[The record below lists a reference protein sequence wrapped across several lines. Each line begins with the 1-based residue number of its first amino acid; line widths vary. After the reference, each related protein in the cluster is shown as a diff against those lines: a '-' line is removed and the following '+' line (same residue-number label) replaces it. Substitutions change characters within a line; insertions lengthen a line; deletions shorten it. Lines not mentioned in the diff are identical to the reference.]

1 MSKYNFDKKE
11 IYNLYINK
19 NYTLNQ
25 LSEHYNNV
33 PIITIQRFL
42 RKNKIKKQQRVDYSN
57 LIPIIKEKLDLGIIH
72 KEIANDLGITLDT
85 LRRIIY
91 KK

>member
-1 MSKYNFDKKE
+1 MSKYNFDKEE

-42 RKNKIKKQQRVDYSN
+42 RKNKIKKTTKSR
-57 LIPIIKEKLDLGIIH
+57 LF
-72 KEIANDLGITLDT
+72 
-85 LRRIIY
+85 
-91 KK
+91 

>member
-1 MSKYNFDKKE
+1 MSKYNFDKEE

-33 PIITIQRFL
+33 PIITI
-42 RKNKIKKQQRVDYSN
+42 
-57 LIPIIKEKLDLGIIH
+57 
-72 KEIANDLGITLDT
+72 
-85 LRRIIY
+85 
-91 KK
+91 